1 MLYTH
6 LPYSEIRNLTI
17 IQYLDLLT
25 MIQAKQIWDLQ
36 TNTVAMSGE
45 FDEEVNPLYTFNDN
59 EQSNRKMT
67 VDEAKKLVSILE

>member
-36 TNTVAMSGE
+36 ANTVAMSGE

>member
-6 LPYSEIRNLTI
+6 LPYSEIKNLTV

-36 TNTVAMSGE
+36 ANTVAMSGE
-45 FDEEVNPLYTFNDN
+45 FDEEANPLYTFNYD
-59 EQSNRKMT
+59 EQSDRKMT
-67 VDEAKKLVSILE
+67 VDEAKKLVSILK

>member
-36 TNTVAMSGE
+36 ANTVAMSGE
-45 FDEEVNPLYTFNDN
+45 FNEEVNPLYTFNDN

>member
-36 TNTVAMSGE
+36 THTVAMSGE

-67 VDEAKKLVSILE
+67 VDEAKKLFSILK

>member
-36 TNTVAMSGE
+36 ANTVAMSGE

-67 VDEAKKLVSILE
+67 VDEAKKLVSILK